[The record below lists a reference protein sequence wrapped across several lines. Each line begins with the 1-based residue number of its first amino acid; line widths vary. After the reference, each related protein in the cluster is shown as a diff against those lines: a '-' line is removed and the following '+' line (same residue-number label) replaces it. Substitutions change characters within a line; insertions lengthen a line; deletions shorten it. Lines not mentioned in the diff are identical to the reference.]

1 MLTPPFVS
9 YDPAV
14 EMQLAM
20 EEVNA
25 GNLRAGLPA
34 IEMGIGINTGE
45 VVVGNIGSCRRMKY
59 SVVGSPVNMAA
70 RIESFTVGGQ
80 VLVSEGTLRAAG
92 PGVRVDGSLRVK
104 VKGVDRPICIYDVGG
119 IGGEFNRFLPRPEG
133 VVQAL
138 GT

>member
-80 VLVSEGTLRAAG
+80 VLVSEATLRAAG
-92 PGVRVDGSLRVK
+92 PILRVDGSLRVN
-104 VKGVDRPICIYDVGG
+104 VKGLSRAITIFDIGG
-119 IGGEFNRFLPRPEG
+119 IGGSYGLSLPEPAG
-133 VVQAL
+133 
-138 GT
+138 